1 MRLENLIEQ
10 NYHKLSENE
19 LYIWDYIRHHPA
31 QCRDIS
37 IDHLAEA
44 CNISHTTILRFAKK
58 LGLKGFS
65 ELKVILK
72 WQEPTEGGFQQDE
85 IERTMQDYQQNLEYI
100 SSVEL
105 TDLFTL
111 IDRAGKIYLY
121 GSGSVQ
127 QLAAVD
133 LKQKFFT
140 GNKLMHVIEGEEEMR
155 KLAEHIG
162 ENDLI
167 ILISL
172 SGDNVFVNQMAEQIK
187 ANGGLVVSI
196 CRIQS
201 NRLIYLS
208 DINIPFFTHRV
219 ENGMGVEY
227 WPSNLLFQINE
238 FLALR
243 YLQYCDRKRR
253 SGQLR

>member
-1 MRLENLIEQ
+1 MR
-10 NYHKLSENE
+10 KLSE
-19 LYIWDYIRHHPA
+19 R
-31 QCRDIS
+31 
-37 IDHLAEA
+37 
-44 CNISHTTILRFAKK
+44 
-58 LGLKGFS
+58 
-65 ELKVILK
+65 
-72 WQEPTEGGFQQDE
+72 
-85 IERTMQDYQQNLEYI
+85 
-100 SSVEL
+100 
-105 TDLFTL
+105 
-111 IDRAGKIYLY
+111 
-121 GSGSVQ
+121 
-127 QLAAVD
+127 
-133 LKQKFFT
+133 
-140 GNKLMHVIEGEEEMR
+140 
-155 KLAEHIG
+155 IG

>member
-1 MRLENLIEQ
+1 MRLETLIEQ

-19 LYIWDYIRHHPA
+19 LYIWNYIRLHPTV
-31 QCRDIS
+31 CRDIS
-37 IDHLAEA
+37 IDQLAAA

-72 WQEPTEGGFQQDE
+72 WQELPEDGFQPDE
-85 IERTMQDYQQNLEYI
+85 IERTVQDYQQNMEYI
-100 SSVEL
+100 SSIDL

-111 IDRAGKIYLY
+111 LDRAGKIYIY

-127 QLAAVD
+127 HLAARD
-133 LKQKFFT
+133 LQQKFFT
-140 GNKLMHVIEGEEEMR
+140 GNKLMHVVEGEEEMR
-155 KLAEHIG
+155 KLAELLN
-162 ENDLI
+162 ENDVV

-172 SGDNVFVNQMAEQIK
+172 SGDNTFVNRMAERIK
-187 ANGGLVVSI
+187 QLGGVVVSI

-208 DINIPFFTHRV
+208 DINIPFFTHRAKT
-219 ENGMGVEY
+219 GAGVEY
-227 WPSNLLFQINE
+227 WPTNLLFQVNE
-238 FLALR
+238 FLILR
-243 YLQYCDRKRR
+243 YLQYCDTIRR
-253 SGQLR
+253 DM